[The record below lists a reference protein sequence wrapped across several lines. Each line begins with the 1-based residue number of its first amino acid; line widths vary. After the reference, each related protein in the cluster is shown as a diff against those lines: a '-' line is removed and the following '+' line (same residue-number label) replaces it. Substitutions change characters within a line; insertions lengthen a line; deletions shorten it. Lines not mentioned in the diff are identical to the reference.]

1 VTISLGTLD
10 DSSSFEP
17 EVIVFARNQKPWD
30 VMDKQITAFMAQ
42 PNWHPED
49 KYKYNNG

>member
-1 VTISLGTLD
+1 MTISLGTLD